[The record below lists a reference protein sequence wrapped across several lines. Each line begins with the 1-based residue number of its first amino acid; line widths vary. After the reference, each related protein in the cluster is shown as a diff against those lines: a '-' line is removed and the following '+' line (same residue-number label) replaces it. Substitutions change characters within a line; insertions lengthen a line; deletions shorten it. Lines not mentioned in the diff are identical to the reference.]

1 MSERDRVEFASL
13 LTEFGF
19 GALVG
24 QARPANGL
32 ASARTHAAAQ
42 LGVSMLDDRLRDAIR
57 DANARDRTPVPDRFV
72 VRGYVRRADGAVVR
86 GAEVIAF
93 DQDLRRREAL
103 GTVSTDER
111 GHYEIVYSR
120 ASFARREKR
129 RADLV
134 VRVTDSGGAP
144 VESLVRYDAEPVEV
158 VHLALGAF
166 VRFTEW
172 ELVSRAVVPLLAPD
186 PDERRDSGA
195 VPPQSLTDADLPFL
209 MKETDWG
216 EAELRAWIAA
226 NRLGADLAVDA
237 RLVYGELREGAA
249 TSNAAFVARG
259 PSARREALGRALAA
273 ERIGHL
279 DDAGLA
285 AYLQR
290 LTAIAAGRVL
300 DEQRPNPM
308 AAVWRRALPSQ
319 EAQQAFAALVADPDL
334 SAAERGRAIDES
346 PLLRA
351 HGDHLRRLSRLVDV
365 TGVHAPLIR
374 ALTDDTRWADARD
387 PWTRLVTLPREELRR
402 LLATPAAHGE
412 EVIGVPAAV
421 PGDDP
426 AARTA
431 LYLDALEH
439 ALDEAAP
446 TARLAARLFQR
457 AIDPVAREVAE
468 FLQANLGF
476 DLRSGLRERGH
487 PLSDGATARL
497 AAIARIAKLTT
508 NLTEVMTLLD
518 DSVVSVGALATTP
531 PITVG
536 TNTSLA
542 RKTQAKLKARAEH
555 VATWLAFAKTAGAVK
570 PTNQAPPKTV
580 TLAGLFGEHGY
591 CACTECQAVDGPAAY
606 LVELLS
612 LLDKTKDA
620 GDTGTALQ
628 VLRSLRPD
636 IELLPLT
643 CHHTLTSLPTI
654 DLINELLEAEALKTP
669 VVVPDTEWSADRLRT
684 EPQQVRLDAYAV
696 LATKTYPWQ
705 LPFEYGTELARA
717 ALAELGASRTTLL
730 ALVRPRTDAAG
741 SLEDHALA
749 EACEYFQI
757 PDAERDLYTGTPT
770 HDQVFGTGSGDLSF
784 VGAFLQRTAATL
796 PELQAAVSAAFDGRL
811 ALTFGESCELDQAR
825 IEPRAVADL
834 AAALVELGSFMRLAR
849 RTGLASGDLQAAL
862 ELAAPTGASRVIVPW
877 RLAALRDR
885 LDLTIATLVSASKGD
900 QHGVAALDAALRLPA
915 SEAHVLRSLGGGIAS
930 LDDLERFVTQAAA
943 LRGARLAPTEAAWAL
958 GLDGDR
964 SPGMSSQAISA
975 HLHALVAEWA
985 TIEQQF
991 PDFVT
996 EQQARFDDAIKQ
1008 TLARAARLDRALVD
1022 RFMGPSGAAAALS
1035 EVVSESLKLLPADK
1049 DVEPGQAPA
1058 AFAAVRQIERFGF
1071 LVHRL
1076 ALTDAEARAIA
1087 AAGDAWL
1094 LRDDLADRVDRIG
1107 APAAFGRLLAVIE
1120 CARVRRTLRGEV
1132 ELVPYVVGAAPLELS
1147 ALAVAF
1153 GWTTADGK
1161 QPSHAVNAV
1170 QKRLWGTAAVAS
1182 QAVARVA
1189 SVDATMQRLRALAG
1203 SLGGASPDPLQMAW
1217 KRVVELVASLVDHT
1231 VAQTLL
1237 DDVKARLA
1245 PADWAARG
1253 QAIHDHFRA
1262 RRRDALVSALTDGA
1276 PDGAVQLYDKLLI
1289 DPLIM
1294 PCQLTSRVKAAIGA
1308 VQLFIQRLLMDPAA
1322 FPGQTFAIEPAVATW
1337 WRWMQ
1342 NYRVWQANR
1351 KVFLYPENW
1360 IEPELRDDKTPP
1372 FRALESALS
1381 QREVTVAS
1389 VDDAYRAYLRELN
1402 EVARLEI
1409 IAIFEETAADD
1420 TRVVH
1425 LVGRRWSQ
1433 PRTHY
1438 YRTRIGAVWTPWE
1451 KLEADIEGDHVMV
1464 TVHAGRP
1471 MIIWPLIRE
1480 GRASTSTDGG
1490 ATWEIRFCWI
1500 EREHGR
1506 WGAKRSGDPT
1516 QFLRFSD
1523 SNETRPRF
1531 FCRALAGGAGGR
1543 SPVVLVVHAPYGL
1556 GEVHAFAP
1564 SACGSPSSLAPAFQ
1578 WDQAFAPLLFAQS
1591 NHPLDDNIL
1600 DDDSTA
1606 YSKLMTL
1613 PGRLEVGW
1621 SGEGATPIL
1630 TQSDPH
1636 DLLRLVLD
1644 LRPTDD
1650 DPSGVYFAQRPFV
1663 LQNARDT
1670 FIVEPTSAPPPRLR
1684 DLTVGSAVPMTRLG
1698 EMLAAV
1704 WNLSATG
1711 SGAPPPPAP
1720 PPQDASVTVAPKQRY
1735 FRASTLEHPVACA
1748 LLTRSETE
1756 SLRSLL
1762 SLETQNGAGSPV
1774 KLPTFETRYDTTSH
1788 LRSPYP
1794 VDGVDFSRDG
1804 AYSQYNWELFFHAP
1818 FLIAV
1823 RLMQNEQFEEALGYL
1838 RLVFDP
1844 TAPGPGVERAWR
1856 FKPFRDAE
1864 VPDAIDALVAA
1875 MSPDAATPLDG
1886 RAIAQQIDAY
1896 RNDPFNPHLI
1906 ARLRIGAYMR
1916 AVVMRYLDCLIGWG
1930 DKLFARLTLE
1940 ALNQATLLYV
1950 TAAKVLGPR
1959 PLAMARKEKAPVSAE
1974 DILPTY
1980 AQDEESGNTP
1990 PSDPAGPSTQP
2001 AWAVFDS
2008 KHFCVPPNP
2017 RLLAYW
2023 DTVDDRLWKIRHCQ
2037 NLAGENVQIPLFEP
2051 PIDPALLVRAAAAG
2065 VDITRILSDAEA
2077 PQLPA
2082 YRFTVISQKA
2092 LELCNDV
2099 KALGS
2104 ELLSILEKR
2113 DAEALAR
2120 LRTSQEIAVLD
2131 AGRAIKQGQVQ
2142 EAKQALGALERQ
2154 RDTVEARRRHYQ
2166 EELQRMNEGERTA
2179 ESHTKRAIDIGRGRQ
2194 ALEISAAVCNALP
2207 TFIFGTS
2214 GANVSWGMPN
2224 LGAGFEAAA
2233 RIIGAVAQEHQS
2245 TAAQSLTAAAYDRR
2259 SEEWAF
2265 HGGQATLELKQLE
2278 KQLIGAEIRLAMA
2291 ERELDNH
2298 DLLRD
2303 NARAVDA
2310 QMRTRFT
2317 NLELFDWMAREASS
2331 AYYHAFR
2338 QALTMARRAEACFR
2352 HERSEGES
2360 RTFIGSAQWD
2370 DLRQGLLAGTRLHR
2384 ELRIMEEAYLTENK
2398 RDLEITKH
2406 ISLNQLDAHALMT
2419 LRATG
2424 ACEFTLPEW
2433 LFDLDFPTHYRRRIK
2448 SVAVTIP
2455 AIVGPYASV
2464 NATLSLTKATWRKK
2478 AKPSAFA
2485 GYAEA
2490 DADLVTPPLAPPP
2503 SIVTSSGQNDSGMF
2517 ETILRDE
2524 RYLPF
2529 EGAGVDS
2536 AWKLELPH
2544 ATNLLDRDAITD
2556 VVLHLRYTATAA
2568 TAATAAKAEEV
2579 LEKALDKANA
2589 TPPTRL
2595 FSIRHDFATAW
2606 AAFAAAPAGAA
2617 SYTLELDFSRFIPP
2631 SRTTTARGL
2640 MSLELWF
2647 VDVQHPF
2654 RCSIGTHPT
2663 SATETIM
2670 PKKLSDPPGKYE
2682 VGQYIQFTEAISVHG
2697 GQVVLALSPASGP
2710 AFSDAQ
2716 LAAIRAGHAFA
2727 VATFGE

>member
-1 MSERDRVEFASL
+1 MSERDRAEFESL

-24 QARPANGL
+24 QVRPANGL
-32 ASARTHAAAQ
+32 ASAQTHAAAQ
-42 LGVSMLDDRLRDAIR
+42 LGVSVLDDRLRDAIR
-57 DANARDRTPVPDRFV
+57 AANARDRAPVPDRFV
-72 VRGYVRRADGAVVR
+72 VRGYVRRSDGAVVR
-86 GAEVIAF
+86 GATVIAF
-93 DQDLRRREAL
+93 DQDLRHREAL

-134 VRVTDSGGAP
+134 VRVTDGGGAP
-144 VESLVRYDAEPVEV
+144 VESLIRYDAEPVEV

-172 ELVSRAVVPLLAPD
+172 ELVSRAVVPLLAPA
-186 PDERRDSGA
+186 PDERRDSDA

-237 RLVYGELREGAA
+237 HLVYGELREGAA
-249 TSNAAFVARG
+249 TSTAAFVARG

-290 LTAIAAGRVL
+290 LAAIAADRVL

-351 HGDHLRRLSRLVDV
+351 HGDHLRLLSRLVDV

-387 PWTRLVTLPREELRR
+387 PWTRLVTLPREELQR

-412 EVIGVPAAV
+412 DVIGVPAAV
-421 PGDDP
+421 PGNDLV
-426 AARTA
+426 ARTT

-446 TARLAARLFQR
+446 TARLAARLAQR
-457 AIDPVAREVAE
+457 ANDPFALEVAQ
-468 FLQANLGF
+468 FLHANPGF
-476 DLRSGLRERGH
+476 DLRSSTAEGL
-487 PLSDGATARL
+487 STGARARL

-508 NLTEVMTLLD
+508 NLSDVMTVLD
-518 DSVVSVGALATTP
+518 RGVASIGALATTP
-531 PITVG
+531 PVTLS
-536 TNTSLA
+536 TTSPLA
-542 RKTQAKLKARAEH
+542 MKQHAQLKAKAEH
-555 VATWLAFAKTAGAVK
+555 VATWHAFTKLAGGTK
-570 PTNQAPPKTV
+570 PLAPPATV
-580 TLAGLFGEHGY
+580 TLAGLFGEQGY
-591 CACTECQAVDGPAAY
+591 CDCAECQAVDGPAAY
-606 LVELLS
+606 LVELLN
-612 LLDKTKDA
+612 LLDKTQDA
-620 GDTGTALQ
+620 GGTKTALQ
-628 VLRSLRPD
+628 VLGSLRPD
-636 IELLPLT
+636 IEGLPLT
-643 CHHTLTSLPTI
+643 CDHTLTPLPTI
-654 DLINELLEAEALKTP
+654 DLVNELLEALALKTIP
-669 VVVPDTEWSADRLRT
+669 VAPSIARTAQELRIA
-684 EPQQVRLDAYAV
+684 PQQLDWAAYEQ
-696 LATKTYPWQ
+696 LAATTYPWQ
-705 LPFEYGTELARA
+705 LPFEYGAELARA
-717 ALAELGASRTTLL
+717 ALRELGASRAALL
-730 ALVRPRTDAAG
+730 ELVRPRTDAAG
-741 SLEDHALA
+741 ALDAHALA

-757 PDAERDLYTGTPT
+757 PDAERVLYTGTPA
-770 HDQVFGTGSGDLSF
+770 HDQVFGTGAGDLSF
-784 VGAFLQRTAATL
+784 IGAFLRRTGATL
-796 PELQAAVSAAFDGRL
+796 SELQAAVSAAFDGRL
-811 ALTFGESCELDQAR
+811 ALTYGESCEVDKAR
-825 IEPRAVADL
+825 IEARGGTDL
-834 AAALVELGSFMRLAR
+834 DAALVELGALMRLAR
-849 RTGLASGDLQAAL
+849 RTGLTSGDLQAAL
-862 ELAAPTGASRVIVPW
+862 ALAALTGASRLTVPW
-877 RLAALRDR
+877 RLAVLRDR

-900 QHGVAALDAALRLPA
+900 LHGVAALDAALRLPA
-915 SEAHVLRSLGGGIAS
+915 SEARVLRSLGGEVAS
-930 LDDLERFVTQAAA
+930 LDGVERFVTQVGA
-943 LRGARLAPTEAAWAL
+943 LRSARLAPTEAAWAL
-958 GLDGDR
+958 GLDGGR
-964 SPGMSSQAISA
+964 SPGMSSQAIAA

-985 TIEQQF
+985 TIKQQF
-991 PDFVT
+991 PDSVT
-996 EQQARFDDAIKQ
+996 AQQARFDDAIKQ
-1008 TLARAARLDRALVD
+1008 TLARAVRLDRSLVD
-1022 RFMGPSGAAAALS
+1022 AFLGPSGGAAALG
-1035 EVVSESLKLLPADK
+1035 EVVSESLKLLLADH

-1058 AFAAVRQIERFGF
+1058 AFAAVRQVDRYAF

-1076 ALTDAEARAIA
+1076 GLTDAEARAIA

-1094 LRDDLADRVDRIG
+1094 QRDDLADRVDGIG
-1107 APAAFGRLLAVIE
+1107 APEAFDRLLAVIE

-1132 ELVPYVVGAAPLELS
+1132 ELVPYVVGAAPLDLS
-1147 ALAVAF
+1147 ALAVAL

-1170 QKRLWGTAAVAS
+1170 QQRLWGTAAVAS

-1217 KRVVELVASLVDHT
+1217 KRVVDLVASPVDHT

-1262 RRRDALVSALTDGA
+1262 RRRDVLVAALTDGA

-1322 FPGQTFAIEPAVATW
+1322 FPGQSFAIDPAVATW

-1381 QREVTVAS
+1381 QREVTAAA
-1389 VDDAYRAYLRELN
+1389 VDDAYRAYLRELH

-1409 IAIFEETAADD
+1409 IAIFEETAAGD
-1420 TRVVH
+1420 TKVVH

-1438 YRTRIGAVWTPWE
+1438 YRTRVGAVWTPWE

-1480 GRASTSTDGG
+1480 GRASTSTDAG

-1531 FCRALAGGAGGR
+1531 FCRALAGGAGGPR
-1543 SPVVLVVHAPYGL
+1543 PVVLVVYAPYGL

-1591 NHPLDDNIL
+1591 NHPLDDTIL

-1621 SGEGATPIL
+1621 SDEGATPLL

-1670 FIVEPTSAPPPRLR
+1670 FMVEPTSAPPPRLR
-1684 DLTVGSAVPMTRLG
+1684 ELTVGSAVPMTRLG
-1698 EMLAAV
+1698 EKLAAV
-1704 WNLSATG
+1704 WSLSATG

-1756 SLRSLL
+1756 ALRSLL
-1762 SLETQNGAGSPV
+1762 SLETQNGAGIPA
-1774 KLPTFETRYDTTSH
+1774 KEPTFEARYDTTSH

-1794 VDGVDFSRDG
+1794 IDGIDFSRDG
-1804 AYSQYNWELFFHAP
+1804 AYCQYNWELFFHAP

-1823 RLMQNEQFEEALGYL
+1823 RLMQNQQFEEALGYL
-1838 RLVFDP
+1838 RLIFDP
-1844 TAPGPGVERAWR
+1844 TALGPGIERAWR
-1856 FKPFRDAE
+1856 FKPFRDAG
-1864 VPDAIDALVAA
+1864 VPDAIDELVAA
-1875 MSPDAATPLDG
+1875 MAPETATTSQVA
-1886 RAIAQQIDAY
+1886 AIAQQLDAY

-1930 DKLFARLTLE
+1930 DTLFARLTLE
-1940 ALNQATLLYV
+1940 TLNQATLHYV
-1950 TAAKVLGPR
+1950 TAAKILGPR
-1959 PLAMARKEKAPVSAE
+1959 PLAMGRKDKDVFSAKDVLSTHDPEE
-1974 DILPTY
+1974 D
-1980 AQDEESGNTP
+1980 SGGTP
-1990 PSDPAGPSTQP
+1990 SSGSGAASTSQP

-2008 KHFCVPPNP
+2008 QHFCVSPNP

-2023 DTVDDRLWKIRHCQ
+2023 DTIDDRLWKVRHCQ
-2037 NLAGENVQIPLFEP
+2037 NPAGESVQLPLFEP

-2077 PQLPA
+2077 PSLPA

-2131 AGRAIKQGQVQ
+2131 AGRAIRQGQVQ
-2142 EAKQALGALERQ
+2142 EAKQALAALERQ

-2166 EELQRMNEGERTA
+2166 EELQRMNESERTA
-2179 ESHTKRAIDIGRGRQ
+2179 DSHTKRAIDIGRGRQ

-2245 TAAQSLTAAAYDRR
+2245 TAAQSLTTAAYDRR

-2265 HGGQATLELKQLE
+2265 QGGQAALELKQLE

-2352 HERSEGES
+2352 HERSEADT

-2384 ELRIMEEAYLTENK
+2384 ELRNMEEAYLDENK

-2406 ISLNQLDAHALMT
+2406 VSLNQLDAHALMT

-2455 AIVGPYASV
+2455 AVVGPYASV

-2478 AKPSAFA
+2478 AKPAAFA
-2485 GYAEA
+2485 GYTEA
-2490 DADLVTPPLAPPP
+2490 DADLVTTPLAPPP

-2536 AWKLELPH
+2536 VWKLELPH
-2544 ATNLLDRDAITD
+2544 ATNLLDRDSITD
-2556 VVLHLRYTATAA
+2556 VILHIRYTATAA
-2568 TAATAAKAEEV
+2568 PLATADVDKV
-2579 LEKALDKANA
+2579 LERALDKANA
-2589 TPPTRL
+2589 APPTRL

-2606 AAFAAAPAGAA
+2606 AAFTAAPAGVA

-2647 VDVQHPF
+2647 VDVRHPF

-2663 SATETIM
+2663 SETETIM

-2682 VGQYIQFTEAISVHG
+2682 VGQYIQFTEAISVDG
-2697 GQVVLALSPASGP
+2697 DQIVLALSPASGP

-2727 VATFGE
+2727 VATFDD